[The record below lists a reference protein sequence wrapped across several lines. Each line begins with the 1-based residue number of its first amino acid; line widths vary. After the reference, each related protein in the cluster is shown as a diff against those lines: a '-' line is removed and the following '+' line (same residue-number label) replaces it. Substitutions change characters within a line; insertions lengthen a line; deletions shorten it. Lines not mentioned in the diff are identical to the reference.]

1 MSYKFNKQAVLKQAE
16 THNSFYLYDESIIME
31 NTGRLKNDFENVEFL
46 YSMKTNPHP
55 MVVKTILSQGFGVDA
70 ASLAEAVIG
79 HENGVSKDMIQY
91 SAPGKTAQEIESA
104 LGISTLIA
112 DSLNEV
118 ILINEAAKK
127 AGIVAEIGVRI
138 NPDFTFYSDK
148 GIPAKFGVDEE
159 AAYEAVPFWKSLEN
173 IRVVGIHVHSRSQE
187 LDAKVL
193 AKYYENMF
201 RLAENMQ
208 DKLGYALKFINM
220 GSGIGI
226 PFSVNDD
233 PVDTGYLGGKMA
245 ELTDQ
250 FKARL
255 PEARIFIET
264 GRYCSGK
271 SGVYATKV
279 LDKKVSRGK
288 TFVILDN
295 TLNGFIRPSMIQFV
309 MSFSKE
315 EYPAANEPLFT
326 SKDAFEFIALTDET
340 ETEEVS
346 LVGNLCTGQ
355 DIAAKDIVLPKLK
368 VGDVIV
374 MTNAGAYAASITP
387 MQFSTHVPPAQLFL
401 TVDGKVVE

>member
-1 MSYKFNKQAVLKQAE
+1 MSYKFNREAVLKQAQ
-16 THNSFYLYDESIIME
+16 THNSFYLYDESVILE
-31 NTGRLKNDFENVEFL
+31 NTTRLKNDFSNVDFL

-70 ASLAEAVIG
+70 ASLAEAVMG

-91 SAPGKTAQEIESA
+91 SAPGKTPQEIEAA

-118 ILINEAAKK
+118 ILIDKAAEK

-148 GIPAKFGVDEE
+148 GIPAKFGIDEE
-159 AAYEAVPFWKSLEN
+159 AAYEAVPFWKSLKN

-187 LDAKVL
+187 LDAKIL
-193 AKYYENMF
+193 GKYYENMF
-201 RLAENMQ
+201 RLAEEMQ
-208 DKLGYALKFINM
+208 GRLGYALKFVNM

-226 PFSVNDD
+226 PFSLNDS
-233 PVDTGYLGGKMA
+233 PVDTAYLGEKMS
-245 ELTDQ
+245 ELTAA
-250 FKARL
+250 FGAKL

-271 SGVYATKV
+271 SGIYATKV

-295 TLNGFIRPSMIQFV
+295 TLNGFIRPSIIQFV
-309 MSFSKE
+309 MGFTKE
-315 EYPAANEPLFT
+315 ENPAANEPLFT
-326 SKDAFEFIALTDET
+326 SRDAFEFIALNDET
-340 ETEEVS
+340 ETEEVN

-355 DIAAKDIVLPKLK
+355 DIAAKDIILPRLN
-368 VGDVIV
+368 VGDVVV

-401 TVDGKVVE
+401 TADGRVIE